1 MRILSALIAI
11 GSLLGAIVFVPL
23 IVGVLLSVILV
34 GLFLLALVGVLSGLE
49 DHTVRQHDPAMDPTG
64 WRNGS

>member
-1 MRILSALIAI
+1 MRTFSALIAI

-23 IVGVLLSVILV
+23 IVGVLLSLILV
-34 GLFLLALVGVLSGLE
+34 GAFLLALVGVLSGLE

>member
-1 MRILSALIAI
+1 
-11 GSLLGAIVFVPL
+11 V
-23 IVGVLLSVILV
+23 VGVLLSLILV
-34 GLFLLALVGVLSGLE
+34 GAFLLALAGVLSGLE

>member
-1 MRILSALIAI
+1 MRTLSALIAI

-23 IVGVLLSVILV
+23 IVGVLLSLILV

>member
-1 MRILSALIAI
+1 MRTFSALIAI

-23 IVGVLLSVILV
+23 IVGVLLSLILV
-34 GLFLLALVGVLSGLE
+34 GAFLLALVGVLSGL
-49 DHTVRQHDPAMDPTG
+49 DDQTVRQHDPAMDPTG

>member
-1 MRILSALIAI
+1 MRTLSALIAI

-23 IVGVLLSVILV
+23 IVGVLLSLILV

-64 WRNGS
+64 WRNGP

>member
-1 MRILSALIAI
+1 MRLFSALIAI
-11 GSLLGAIVFVPL
+11 ISLLGAVAFVPL
-23 IVGVLLSVILV
+23 IFGALLSLILV
-34 GLFLLALVGVLSGLE
+34 GAFLLAVAGVLSGLE